1 MPMKDCL
8 NNLLAQFDKLYPW
21 SLKKSTSED
30 QKERKNDKFETPPG
44 IKKKFKTPRPK
55 NHPKKRLRDTS
66 KTLTRFRDQAKI
78 LRDQRFSRDHSLS
91 LLCDRWI
98 CNSYNFTCNYYNC
111 VSTVASRNSH
121 IFSSVTVI

>member
-1 MPMKDCL
+1 MKDCL

-30 QKERKNDKFETPPG
+30 QKERKNDKFETPTG
-44 IKKKFKTPRPK
+44 IKKKIQDSETQKSPEKETSRHIK
-55 NHPKKRLRDTS
+55 NAYEISRS
-66 KTLTRFRDQAKI
+66 GQI
-78 LRDQRFSRDHSLS
+78 LQDQRFSRDHSIS

-111 VSTVASRNSH
+111 VTTIASRNSH